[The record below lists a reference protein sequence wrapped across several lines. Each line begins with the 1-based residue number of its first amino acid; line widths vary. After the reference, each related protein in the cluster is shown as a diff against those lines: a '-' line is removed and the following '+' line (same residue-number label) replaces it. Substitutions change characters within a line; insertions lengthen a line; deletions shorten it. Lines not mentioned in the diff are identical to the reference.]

1 MKQYL
6 WRAVNGHF
14 VPFLPVISWNFIRL
28 EWKFSSAIINYRA
41 TRTGNTK
48 MYNNLWYLTDSIQR
62 RNNSSL
68 EKATPNIQA
77 TKGGNISYQRNISKI
92 FSFETCRTVNLFI
105 FFPLPPILEESS
117 KESKGGGGEG
127 AWTAKTAARRRFS
140 RFNATLPPS
149 SVFSKLIYAP
159 DRPTRPLCAAGLCR
173 CPFKQIDHRRTGPAH
188 CRSIEQSAG
197 RKGREMAMRL
207 GQMPGEKVA
216 ERSFHDSSV
225 SYDGSPRAR
234 KSLTMCFRITTR

>member
-77 TKGGNISYQRNISKI
+77 TKGGNISYQRNIRKYSLSKLVEPWTFLF
-92 FSFETCRTVNLFI
+92 FS
-105 FFPLPPILEESS
+105 
-117 KESKGGGGEG
+117 
-127 AWTAKTAARRRFS
+127 
-140 RFNATLPPS
+140 PPS
-149 SVFSKLIYAP
+149 DSRRIVEGVEGRWRRGRVNCENRGAP
-159 DRPTRPLCAAGLCR
+159 PFLSLQCNFATFERFLEIDLCPWQADAAIVRGRPVSLSIQTNWPPADRPRALSLHWTIRGAKRERNGDAPRPDARGKSGGKVVPRFLCVLWW
-173 CPFKQIDHRRTGPAH
+173 I
-188 CRSIEQSAG
+188 
-197 RKGREMAMRL
+197 
-207 GQMPGEKVA
+207 
-216 ERSFHDSSV
+216 SS
-225 SYDGSPRAR
+225 SS
-234 KSLTMCFRITTR
+234 

>member
-105 FFPLPPILEESS
+105 FFPSLRFS
-117 KESKGGGGEG
+117 KN
-127 AWTAKTAARRRFS
+127 RRRSRREVEERARELRKPRRAAVSLASMQLCHLRAFS
-140 RFNATLPPS
+140 RNWFMPLTGRRGHCARPACVVVHSN
-149 SVFSKLIYAP
+149 KLTTGGPAP
-159 DRPTRPLCAAGLCR
+159 RIVAPLNNPRGEKGEKWRCASAR
-173 CPFKQIDHRRTGPAH
+173 CPGKKW
-188 CRSIEQSAG
+188 
-197 RKGREMAMRL
+197 RKGRSTIPLCLMMDLLEL
-207 GQMPGEKVA
+207 VN
-216 ERSFHDSSV
+216 
-225 SYDGSPRAR
+225 
-234 KSLTMCFRITTR
+234 L